1 MATYAIV
8 DNDVVTDVCYADPTK
23 LYHPDVAKHFVTVPD
38 EVKTAWKKT
47 GDNTF
52 EAPPAREY
60 TPPTV
65 PGSTGGKIS
74 PGDQRVCKT
83 EFMLAMTKD
92 ERKVWRTKIGND
104 DLVDTL
110 EEEWTLGDI
119 WLATN
124 IADNEF
130 KDTLADLKTKG
141 LIGDATIKKLKD
153 KYFLDNPNYG

>member
-1 MATYAIV
+1 
-8 DNDVVTDVCYADPTK
+8 
-23 LYHPDVAKHFVTVPD
+23 
-38 EVKTAWKKT
+38 
-47 GDNTF
+47 
-52 EAPPAREY
+52 
-60 TPPTV
+60 
-65 PGSTGGKIS
+65 
-74 PGDQRVCKT
+74 
-83 EFMLAMTKD
+83 MLAMTKD